1 MDSSVKYQFLMS
13 QLKPLQEIRDTEK
26 TKLSIVFYEQ
36 TQSACLLRVCKNR
49 DLSAVCESLR
59 KVRNPNAA
67 VVYDYVFYEG
77 DTYILEENLNGKT
90 VQEHIDM
97 GQMFS
102 EKETARIVVGI
113 CGALEDLHRETPP
126 VVHNDINPSNIML
139 REDGSVKLFDFDIS
153 RLYKQGAG
161 QNTTLFGTE
170 EYASPEHYGYGQS
183 EPRTD
188 IYCLGVTMHKM
199 LTGESLSTDHR
210 ITYRGKMKPILEKCL
225 QFDPKD
231 RYATAQALRKDL
243 EQFLHGKKKGFLWIF
258 VSIGILLLLLLGGY
272 ILKQGTKPTPVN
284 PALQGTQTVQT
295 TGEQDTEPDET
306 TTPQGTENTE
316 QPDQTE
322 QPEQT
327 EPTEQTNPPV
337 NENEPPVQEQ
347 PSGGNTTPSAPNDEP
362 TEPETPTAS
371 HTKETALKI
380 KIYDEFMNENN
391 WDTWAIEE
399 EGEEHWWKFSYGS
412 KEWGYVIVVDCS
424 VADPVNGQTV
434 ACLYDSEGNELKTL
448 TVGYGEKERFMNVV
462 LEPGQEYYIKITGVN
477 AEAPALGNYC
487 LGLGEYRRYETG
499 ETTNEKLTLDTPYLS
514 SEHSGYI
521 EELYDFWVPKNG
533 KYKVEICNHEDKEIY
548 YQFGSQGIHM
558 NPDPE
563 ELIEAGETVSFTF
576 TDFQGE
582 WASLRMFSRDPEAD
596 MFVPIGEYTI
606 LITYEG
612 EVLEWSEYR

>member
-113 CGALEDLHRETPP
+113 CGALEDLHQEAPP

-243 EQFLHGKKKGFLWIF
+243 EQFLVGKKRWLRNVVWGLVAGAVLVALAFW
-258 VSIGILLLLLLGGY
+258 GY
-272 ILKQGTKPTPVN
+272 SAWKSPRREAPGPGTT
-284 PALQGTQTVQT
+284 AQVQ
-295 TGEQDTEPDET
+295 DP
-306 TTPQGTENTE
+306 
-316 QPDQTE
+316 E
-322 QPEQT
+322 QPE
-327 EPTEQTNPPV
+327 
-337 NENEPPVQEQ
+337 
-347 PSGGNTTPSAPNDEP
+347 TPSQGQEPDTPNDSRKN
-362 TEPETPTAS
+362 AALRQIGQIY
-371 HTKETALKI
+371 KECIAE
-380 KIYDEFMNENN
+380 D
-391 WDTWAIEE
+391 
-399 EGEEHWWKFSYGS
+399 G
-412 KEWGYVIVVDCS
+412 
-424 VADPVNGQTV
+424 VADWFRFVTGEGLSVYRIYVDSNGDDPINGRTTLQ
-434 ACLYDSEGNELKTL
+434 LYDSEGREL
-448 TVGYGEKERFMNVV
+448 EKRSFDYQKAGFVDV
-462 LEPGQEYYIKITGVN
+462 LLQEN
-477 AEAPALGNYC
+477 AEYAIKVSAENTVPATGDYLLEITQRICDAGTDKTNAAP
-487 LGLGEYRRYETG
+487 
-499 ETTNEKLTLDTPYLS
+499 LTLATPYEAKADSTLADVYAFTVEQSGQYKIEIRNIDVGGKLS
-514 SEHSGYI
+514 FYGKVGDGTRFSG
-521 EELYDFWVPKNG
+521 WV
-533 KYKVEICNHEDKEIY
+533 NHEAIGERT
-548 YQFGSQGIHM
+548 FSA
-558 NPDPE
+558 
-563 ELIEAGETVSFTF
+563 EAGEVIYIEIDTDDYKANGRYTVFI
-576 TDFQGE
+576 
-582 WASLRMFSRDPEAD
+582 SRP
-596 MFVPIGEYTI
+596 
-606 LITYEG
+606 
-612 EVLEWSEYR
+612 